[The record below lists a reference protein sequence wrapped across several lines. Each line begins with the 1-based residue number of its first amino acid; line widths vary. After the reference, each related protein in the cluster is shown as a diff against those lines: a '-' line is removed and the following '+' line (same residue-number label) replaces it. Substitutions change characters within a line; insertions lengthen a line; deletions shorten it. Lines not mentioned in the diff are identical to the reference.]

1 MFKYIHTLQFRLTM
15 YYTGLFVLLSLI
27 VLITLNILAVRYYQ
41 QTELGLDGLSQYS
54 NFFAGIE
61 DGNFPQ
67 DKFIEVIR
75 EIREQDLSTIRRSS
89 FFIFAILVGLSLAGG
104 NAISA
109 QVLSPIKDINKQIKA
124 IQAESIEKI
133 TYPHLDEELQE
144 LISSINEMLLRLGKS
159 FRSQKEF
166 IEFASHE
173 LKTPLSV
180 MMVKTDLLLSDSKL
194 KKENT
199 ILLQEIQTKIDY
211 LNDLINDLSL
221 LTLSKEHL
229 QFESISIQSIID
241 TVIYNVHAKAKLKDI
256 TIAITGKKLDTT
268 INLVPILIT
277 QAVENIVEN
286 AIQYSSKGSSI
297 IIDTQMY
304 KKFFTMRIQDTG
316 IGIPENVIHRIF
328 DKFYRVD
335 ASRSRH
341 TGGRGLGLTLTK
353 VIKDLHNGTIRV
365 ESEEGKGTIF
375 TLHIPIG

>member
-54 NFFAGIE
+54 NFFVGIE
-61 DGNFPQ
+61 NGNFPQ

-89 FFIFAILVGLSLAGG
+89 FFIFAILVGLSFAGG

-180 MMVKTDLLLSDSKL
+180 MMAKTDLILSDTGL
-194 KKENT
+194 KKDNT
-199 ILLQEIQTKIDY
+199 ILLQEVQAKIHY

-229 QFESISIQSIID
+229 QFESTSIQSILD
-241 TVIYNVHAKAKLKDI
+241 TVIHNVHAKANLKDI

-286 AIQYSSKGSSI
+286 AIQYSNEKTSI
-297 IIDTQMY
+297 IIDTQLH
-304 KKFFTMRIQDTG
+304 KKFFTMYVQDTG

-353 VIKDLHNGTIRV
+353 AIIELHNGTIRV

>member
-1 MFKYIHTLQFRLTM
+1 MSQYIHTLQFRLTM

-27 VLITLNILAVRYYQ
+27 VLITLNVLAARYYK
-41 QTELGLDGLSQYS
+41 QTELGLDGLSHYS
-54 NFFAGIE
+54 NVFSGIE
-61 DGNFPQ
+61 DGSFPQ

-75 EIREQDLSTIRRSS
+75 DIREQDLSTIRRSS

-109 QVLSPIKDINKQIKA
+109 QVLSPIKDINRQIKA

-133 TYPHLDEELQE
+133 SYPHLDEELQE

-180 MMVKTDLLLSDSKL
+180 MMAKTDLVLADTQLGKDNIL
-194 KKENT
+194 
-199 ILLQEIQTKIDY
+199 LLQEIQTKIDY

-221 LTLSKEHL
+221 LSLSKEHL
-229 QFESISIQSIID
+229 QFESVSIQSILD
-241 TVIYNVHAKAKLKDI
+241 TVMHNIQVKAKVKNI
-256 TIAITGKKLDTT
+256 TINVTGKKLNTT
-268 INLVPILIT
+268 ILLVPILIT

-286 AIQYSSKGSSI
+286 AIQYSSENSSI
-297 IIDTQMY
+297 TIDTQLY

-316 IGIPENVIHRIF
+316 MGIPENVIHRIF

-353 VIKDLHNGTIRV
+353 AIIELHNGTIQV
-365 ESEEGKGTIF
+365 ESEEGKGTVFI
-375 TLHIPIG
+375 LHIPIG

>member
-1 MFKYIHTLQFRLTM
+1 MSTYIHTLQFRLTM

-27 VLITLNILAVRYYQ
+27 VLITLNILATRYYQ

-54 NFFAGIE
+54 SVFAGIE

-133 TYPHLDEELQE
+133 IYPHLDEELQE

-180 MMVKTDLLLSDSKL
+180 MMAKTDLILSDTGLTKD
-194 KKENT
+194 NT
-199 ILLQEIQTKIDY
+199 ILLQEIQAKIDY

-229 QFESISIQSIID
+229 QFESISIQSILD

-256 TIAITGKKLDTT
+256 TIAIKGKKLDTT
-268 INLVPILIT
+268 MNLVPILIT

-286 AIQYSSKGSSI
+286 AIQYSSEKTSI
-297 IIDTQMY
+297 IIDTQLH
-304 KKFFTMRIQDTG
+304 KKFFTMHIQDTG

-353 VIKDLHNGTIRV
+353 AIIELHNGTIRV
-365 ESEEGKGTIF
+365 ESEEGKGTVFI
-375 TLHIPIG
+375 LHIPIG

>member
-1 MFKYIHTLQFRLTM
+1 MSTYIHTLQFRLTM

-27 VLITLNILAVRYYQ
+27 VLITLNILATRYYQ

-54 NFFAGIE
+54 SVFTGIE

-133 TYPHLDEELQE
+133 IYPHLDEELQE

-180 MMVKTDLLLSDSKL
+180 MMAKTDLILSDTGLTKD
-194 KKENT
+194 NT

-229 QFESISIQSIID
+229 QFESISIQSILD

-256 TIAITGKKLDTT
+256 TIAIKGKKLDTT
-268 INLVPILIT
+268 MNLVPILIT

-286 AIQYSSKGSSI
+286 AIQYSSEKTSI
-297 IIDTQMY
+297 IIDTQLH
-304 KKFFTMRIQDTG
+304 KKFFTMHIQDTG

-353 VIKDLHNGTIRV
+353 AIIELHNGTIQV
-365 ESEEGKGTIF
+365 KSEEYKGTVFI
-375 TLHIPIG
+375 LHIPIG

>member
-1 MFKYIHTLQFRLTM
+1 MSKYIHTLQFRLTM

-27 VLITLNILAVRYYQ
+27 VLITLNVLAWRYYQ

-54 NFFAGIE
+54 SVLPNLQDE
-61 DGNFPQ
+61 SFPH
-67 DKFIEVIR
+67 DKFLEVIR

-180 MMVKTDLLLSDSKL
+180 MMAKADLVLSDTKL
-194 KKENT
+194 GKDNT
-199 ILLQEIQTKIDY
+199 LLLQEIQTKIDY

-221 LTLSKEHL
+221 LSLSKEHL
-229 QFESISIQSIID
+229 RFEPVSIQSILDI
-241 TVIYNVHAKAKLKDI
+241 VIHNVQAKAQTKDI
-256 TIAITGKKLDTT
+256 TINITGKKLNTS
-268 INLVPILIT
+268 IVLVPILIT
-277 QAVENIVEN
+277 QAVENIIEN
-286 AIQYSSKGSSI
+286 AIQYSGEGSSI
-297 IIDTQMY
+297 TIDTQIY

-316 IGIPENVIHRIF
+316 IGIPENVIYRIF

-353 VIKDLHNGTIRV
+353 AIIELHNGTIQV

-375 TLHIPIG
+375 ILHIPIG

>member
-1 MFKYIHTLQFRLTM
+1 MSQYIHTLQFRLTM

-27 VLITLNILAVRYYQ
+27 VLITLNVLAGRYYQ

-54 NFFAGIE
+54 NVFSGIE
-61 DGNFPQ
+61 DGSFPQ

-75 EIREQDLSTIRRSS
+75 DIREQDLSTIRRSS

-133 TYPHLDEELQE
+133 SYPHLDEELQE

-180 MMVKTDLLLSDSKL
+180 MMAKTDLVLADTKL
-194 KKENT
+194 GKDNT
-199 ILLQEIQTKIDY
+199 LLLQEIQIKIDY

-221 LTLSKEHL
+221 LSLSKEHL
-229 QFESISIQSIID
+229 QFESVSIQSILD
-241 TVIYNVHAKAKLKDI
+241 TVIHNVQAKAKVKNI
-256 TIAITGKKLDTT
+256 TINVTGKKLNTT
-268 INLVPILIT
+268 ILLVPILIT

-286 AIQYSSKGSSI
+286 AIQYSSKNSLI
-297 IIDTQMY
+297 TIDTQLY
-304 KKFFTMRIQDTG
+304 KKFFTMHIQDTG

-353 VIKDLHNGTIRV
+353 AIIELHNGTIQV
-365 ESEEGKGTIF
+365 KSEEGKGTIF